1 MTFRVHL
8 SPCTVSPLF
17 RMATNAKTSPS
28 PTGLKRS
35 IQSGHTMIQH
45 ANLQGAAPWLGC
57 KLQDAPSELQKSL
70 ALCNRTHKP
79 LVYQRRATVLAL
91 REEQRLNWYSYFE
104 EVAAIESEVRPFFEA
119 PSKEKEALEDDAL
132 AQLSFQSEWLR
143 PVNHVPFAVAIV
155 AFFKVWAVPF
165 MTVLTP
171 ILSII
176 LPYLLLKYVYA
187 LPINQA
193 QFKEILQG
201 LWSGNPFDPE
211 KGISS
216 LWSGRSMFQMI
227 LFAFSFLQSLVQP
240 VQNAMHLYK
249 TDKVF
254 YGIGRQL
261 VRLSH
266 LVQKFR
272 TDLGRLNGPHV
283 KLSHTLQDIAN
294 LDYRAAFMLIK
305 EQPERLWIV
314 LRDLA
319 RLEVLWRIA
328 EKEELQPVRFTAS
341 EFVLDEAVD
350 ISLGGAAAQ
359 ASSLQLGLKDG
370 PAHAVL
376 TGPNGGGKS
385 SFLRAVLQSVL
396 FGQSYGMA
404 PSKGGAGIQMP
415 FFGWIASGLQL
426 RDTPGELSMFETEV
440 KFAADTLSMQ
450 ASPYG
455 PGLLLFDELFH
466 STNPPDGIRTA
477 EKFLRAVWEKTE
489 MFSIVSTHVFSLI
502 ESAPSNVA
510 PICCQAAVTE
520 KGDISFSYRVEPGIC
535 RVSSVEKVW
544 KRFGLAAGGA
554 RPVAAVQTLPSEENH
569 AV

>member
-1 MTFRVHL
+1 
-8 SPCTVSPLF
+8 
-17 RMATNAKTSPS
+17 MAVNAKTKTD
-28 PTGLKRS
+28 TGLARS
-35 IQSGHTMIQH
+35 VQSGHTMVQH
-45 ANLQGAAPWLGC
+45 ANLQGAASWLGC
-57 KLQDAPSELQKSL
+57 KLHDAPSELQKSL

-79 LVYQRRATVLAL
+79 LVYQRRATAMAL
-91 REEQRLNWYSYFE
+91 REQQRINWYSYFE

-119 PSKEKEALEDDAL
+119 PSKEKEALEEDAL

-165 MTVLTP
+165 MSVLTP

-187 LPINQA
+187 LPIDQT

-201 LWSGNPFDPE
+201 LWSGHPFDPE

-216 LWSGRSMFQMI
+216 LWSGRSVAQMI
-227 LFAFSFLQSLVQP
+227 FFAFSFLQSLVQP
-240 VQNAMHLYK
+240 VQNAIHLYK

-261 VRLSH
+261 VRLSR

-272 TDLGRLNGPHV
+272 TELGELNGPHV
-283 KLSHTLQDIAN
+283 KLSHTLQSIAD
-294 LDYRAAFMLIK
+294 LDNRAAFMLIK

-341 EFVLDEAVD
+341 EFVLDEAID
-350 ISLGGAAAQ
+350 ISLDAATAQ
-359 ASSLQLGLKDG
+359 PSSLQLRLGSG
-370 PAHAVL
+370 ENPHAVL

-385 SFLRAVLQSVL
+385 SFLRAVLQCVL
-396 FGQSYGMA
+396 LGQSYGMA
-404 PSKGGAGIQMP
+404 PSRGGVQMP
-415 FFGWIASGLQL
+415 FLGWIASGLQL

-450 ASPYG
+450 AGPHG

-477 EKFLRAVWEKTE
+477 EKFLRAVWAKSQ

-502 ESAPSNVA
+502 ESAPANVT

-520 KGDISFSYRVEPGIC
+520 KGDIEFSYRVEPGIC

-544 KRFGLAAGGA
+544 RRFGLVATAGPRPTAAA
-554 RPVAAVQTLPSEENH
+554 QTLPSEENH

>member
-1 MTFRVHL
+1 MTAPHRL
-8 SPCTVSPLF
+8 SPLC
-17 RMATNAKTSPS
+17 RMAASTSD
-28 PTGLKRS
+28 LKRS
-35 IQSGHTMIQH
+35 VQAGHTMVQH
-45 ANLQGAAPWLGC
+45 ANLQAAASWLGC
-57 KLQDAPSELQKSL
+57 KLESAPSELQKSL

-79 LVYQRRATVLAL
+79 LVYQRRATIMAL
-91 REEQRLNWYSYFE
+91 REEQRINWYSHFE
-104 EVAAIESEVRPFFEA
+104 EVAAIERDVRPFFEA

-171 ILSII
+171 LLSII

-187 LPINQA
+187 LPIDQA

-201 LWSGNPFDPE
+201 LWAGNPFDPE

-216 LWSGRSMFQMI
+216 LWTGRSVAQMAV
-227 LFAFSFLQSLVQP
+227 FAFSFLQSLVQP
-240 VQNAMHLYK
+240 IQNAIHLYK

-266 LVQKFR
+266 IVQRFR
-272 TDLGRLNGPHV
+272 SDLGQLNGPHV
-283 KLSHTLQDIAN
+283 KLSHALQDIAG
-294 LDYRAAFMLIK
+294 LDYRAAFMLVK
-305 EQPERLWIV
+305 EQPERLRIV

-328 EKEELQPVRFTAS
+328 EKEELQPVRFTGA

-350 ISLGGAAAQ
+350 ISLDSGAAQ
-359 ASSLQLGLKDG
+359 PSSLQLSIGST
-370 PAHAVL
+370 PHAVL

-396 FGQSYGMA
+396 FAHSYGVA

-415 FFGWIASGLQL
+415 FLGWIASGLQL

-440 KFAADTLSMQ
+440 KFAADTLSIRP
-450 ASPYG
+450 APHG

-477 EKFLRAVWEKTE
+477 ERFLRAVWQKEG

-502 ESAPSNVA
+502 ESAPANVV
-510 PICCQAAVTE
+510 PICCQAEAGPSGE
-520 KGDISFSYRVEPGIC
+520 IRFSYRVEPGIC
-535 RVSSVEKVW
+535 RVSSVERVW
-544 KRFGLAAGGA
+544 RRFGLRGA
-554 RPVAAVQTLPSEENH
+554 RPAVADQTLPSEENH
-569 AV
+569 AD